1 MFYEMFLHCI
11 INQSP
16 KGGATLFSNDNEET
30 RTEVDL
36 NQEAKAETGFF
47 ENMAAKVKAQVNLHP
62 ETKTDTGDAAGPQP
76 DQTETPGSEGGE
88 GTAGT
93 EEEKDKGTEAREE
106 TLEDV
111 KAQLTAAAALLKVK
125 EGEAEETKNRLLRL
139 QADFDNFRRRN
150 TAEREELA
158 TYVTISVVNKFLQIL
173 DNFERAEVAAGKA
186 VDVKSVVE
194 GMSGI
199 QKQFIKT
206 LEDLGV
212 KEIPAQGEKFNPNF
226 HEAVMRGQNP
236 ELEDDTI
243 DMVFE
248 KGYQLRDKVV
258 RHSKVRV
265 ISNE

>member
-1 MFYEMFLHCI
+1 MFKRKSEEEI
-11 INQSP
+11 REEVDPNQN
-16 KGGATLFSNDNEET
+16 ATVQTEEET
-30 RTEVDL
+30 VTGSAPG
-36 NQEAKAETGFF
+36 QAAAPETG
-47 ENMAAKVKAQVNLHP
+47 N
-62 ETKTDTGDAAGPQP
+62 
-76 DQTETPGSEGGE
+76 GE
-88 GTAGT
+88 GTAGDPV
-93 EEEKDKGTEAREE
+93 EETKQEEAAEE

-111 KAQLTAAAALLKVK
+111 QAKLTATAALLKTK
-125 EGEAEETKNRLLRL
+125 EEEATEIKNRLLRL

-173 DNFERAEVAAGKA
+173 DNFERAEAAA
-186 VDVKSVVE
+186 ENATDVQSVVD
-194 GMSGI
+194 GMAGI
-199 QKQFIKT
+199 QKQFVKT

-236 ELEDDTI
+236 EMEDETI

-248 KGYQLRDKVV
+248 KGYQLHDKVV

>member
-1 MFYEMFLHCI
+1 MFKRKSEEEI
-11 INQSP
+11 REEVDPNQN
-16 KGGATLFSNDNEET
+16 ATVQTEEET
-30 RTEVDL
+30 VTGSAPE
-36 NQEAKAETGFF
+36 EA
-47 ENMAAKVKAQVNLHP
+47 
-62 ETKTDTGDAAGPQP
+62 
-76 DQTETPGSEGGE
+76 ETPGTGNGE
-88 GTAGT
+88 GTAGDPV
-93 EEEKDKGTEAREE
+93 EETKQEEAAEE

-111 KAQLTAAAALLKVK
+111 QAKLTATAALLKTK
-125 EGEAEETKNRLLRL
+125 EEEATEIKNRLLRL

-173 DNFERAEVAAGKA
+173 DNFERAEAAA
-186 VDVKSVVE
+186 ENATDVQSVVD
-194 GMSGI
+194 GMAGI
-199 QKQFIKT
+199 QKQFVKT

-236 ELEDDTI
+236 EMEDETI

-248 KGYQLRDKVV
+248 KGYQLHDKVV

>member
-1 MFYEMFLHCI
+1 MLFKRKSEEEI
-11 INQSP
+11 REEVDPNRN
-16 KGGATLFSNDNEET
+16 ATMQNGEET
-30 RTEVDL
+30 
-36 NQEAKAETGFF
+36 EAGNAPEEAEAPGTG
-47 ENMAAKVKAQVNLHP
+47 N
-62 ETKTDTGDAAGPQP
+62 
-76 DQTETPGSEGGE
+76 GE
-88 GTAGT
+88 GTAGDPV
-93 EEEKDKGTEAREE
+93 EETKQEEAAEE

-111 KAQLTAAAALLKVK
+111 QAKLTAAAALLKTK
-125 EGEAEETKNRLLRL
+125 EEEATETKNRLLRL

-173 DNFERAEVAAGKA
+173 DNFERAEAAA
-186 VDVKSVVE
+186 ENATDVQSVVD
-194 GMSGI
+194 GMAGI
-199 QKQFIKT
+199 QKQFVKT

-236 ELEDDTI
+236 EMEDETI

-248 KGYQLRDKVV
+248 KGYQLHDKVV